1 MKKGRT
7 SANLEEGEIEEDET
21 ISIGMVHGQKSSP
34 KWVVHTDESY
44 CPTCLPKSHLKT
56 DLFSNILGFGF
67 DS

>member
-7 SANLEEGEIEEDET
+7 SANLEDGEIEEDET

-44 CPTCLPKSHLKT
+44 CPT
-56 DLFSNILGFGF
+56 
-67 DS
+67 